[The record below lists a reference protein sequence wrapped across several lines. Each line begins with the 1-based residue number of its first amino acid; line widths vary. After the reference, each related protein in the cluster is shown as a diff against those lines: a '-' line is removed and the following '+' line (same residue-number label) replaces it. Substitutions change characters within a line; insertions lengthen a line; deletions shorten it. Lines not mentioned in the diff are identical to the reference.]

1 MFKNMLANMFAGLI
15 LLTSV
20 GVSHADDNSMSFT
33 TEVDEYT
40 RIWILDAVTAI
51 PLDDLL
57 DTNSGNG
64 HLGTL
69 RVKSNV
75 DYTLNIEYNGIK
87 INGTWYGKFVNA
99 DGDWIAARVFYDPLP
114 DNPVTAHLIYADPG
128 SNDQGAINIVVDKD
142 ATGGRNKIFAIGADV
157 VPTRNSFGDELP
169 DAGLYTLPISVS
181 IGR

>member
-1 MFKNMLANMFAGLI
+1 MLANMFAGLI

-20 GVSHADDNSMSFT
+20 GVSHADDNAMSFT

-75 DYTLNIEYNGIK
+75 DYTLNIEYDGIK

-114 DNPVTAHLIYADPG
+114 DNPATAHLIYADPG